1 MRRRS
6 EIIGKAEPKILE
18 KLPCPESI
26 CRKEPRRQHLLWSAR
41 GDARIQR
48 MKAVSVRDLRYD
60 FKKVERLL
68 QEGSEIE
75 ITKRRKV
82 IARLT
87 PVRPQNPV
95 LPDFLGRMR
104 ANYGNKVLE
113 VSSADLV
120 SADRE
125 DSS

>member
-1 MRRRS
+1 
-6 EIIGKAEPKILE
+6 
-18 KLPCPESI
+18 
-26 CRKEPRRQHLLWSAR
+26 
-41 GDARIQR
+41 

-87 PVRPQNPV
+87 PVRAQQPV
-95 LPDFLGRMR
+95 LPDFLGRMH
-104 ANYGNKVLE
+104 ANYGNKVFE
-113 VSSADLV
+113 VTSADLI

-125 DSS
+125 DHS